1 VAKVVNDP
9 SNGDGSEVSRVVRE
23 IGIGKIHAFAIV
35 VVDPISL
42 PPSLPPS
49 DEGGDQ
55 SVYLD
60 SLVTERAPEPE
71 NEK

>member
-1 VAKVVNDP
+1 MVNDP

-23 IGIGKIHAFAIV
+23 FGIGKIRAFAVV